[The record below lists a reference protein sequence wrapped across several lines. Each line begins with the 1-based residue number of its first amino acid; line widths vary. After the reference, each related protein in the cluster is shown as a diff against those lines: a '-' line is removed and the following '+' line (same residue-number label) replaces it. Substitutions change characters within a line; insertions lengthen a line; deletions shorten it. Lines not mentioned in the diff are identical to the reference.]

1 MLSDYFIHFVLPIL
15 RVSTPL
21 IFAALGGM
29 WCERSGVIQI
39 GLEGYILV
47 GSFFGAVST
56 LYFNNPYL
64 GLFIAGISGTIL
76 SLIYGIS
83 VLKFRANQIVAGTAM
98 NLFALG
104 VPPFLSKIWYDST
117 GSTPPIPGD
126 SEFHVAPLY
135 LLALTIAFNV
145 IVFRY

>member
-1 MLSDYFIHFVLPIL
+1 VLSDFFDHFISGFFVAWILPIL

-64 GLFIAGISGTIL
+64 GLVIAGISGA
-76 SLIYGIS
+76 
-83 VLKFRANQIVAGTAM
+83 VL
-98 NLFALG
+98 
-104 VPPFLSKIWYDST
+104 
-117 GSTPPIPGD
+117 
-126 SEFHVAPLY
+126 
-135 LLALTIAFNV
+135 
-145 IVFRY
+145 